1 MEENKKE
8 TAACQSEADEQPAG
22 AAQAEPQAP
31 ADREAELIAQL
42 NELDDRYKRMLAE
55 YDNFRKRSGK
65 EREGVFADAFSAAVS
80 LFLPVLDNLERAAQ
94 QTCQDAEYQKGVEM
108 MVKQFYEILDKSGVK
123 PLGEVG
129 EDFDP
134 ALHNAIMHVEDESL
148 AGLIEALNASDGMK
162 LWMDTS
168 LGANIGT
175 ALNTGVVNMLSGTGT
190 PEDIVKAM
198 NDAAAKG

>member
-8 TAACQSEADEQPAG
+8 TAACQPEADEQPAG

-148 AGLIEALNASDGMK
+148 GENKVCEVLLRGFVRSDRVIRHAMVK
-162 LWMDTS
+162 V
-168 LGANIGT
+168 AN
-175 ALNTGVVNMLSGTGT
+175 
-190 PEDIVKAM
+190 
-198 NDAAAKG
+198 

>member
-65 EREGVFADAFSAAVS
+65 
-80 LFLPVLDNLERAAQ
+80 
-94 QTCQDAEYQKGVEM
+94 
-108 MVKQFYEILDKSGVK
+108 
-123 PLGEVG
+123 
-129 EDFDP
+129 
-134 ALHNAIMHVEDESL
+134 
-148 AGLIEALNASDGMK
+148 
-162 LWMDTS
+162 
-168 LGANIGT
+168 
-175 ALNTGVVNMLSGTGT
+175 
-190 PEDIVKAM
+190 
-198 NDAAAKG
+198 